1 MEKIIMLGTGHG
13 SVIDLYNTC
22 FLLENGEDRLLVD
35 TGGSIRIVE
44 NLEKM
49 GYKLTDIHN
58 IFISHCHTDHILG
71 LCWFFRRV
79 SMVYYK
85 TDYKEKINIYG
96 NEEVVEAIDKLIS
109 AVFPKLLQDIIKKN
123 IVIHVLKSEETI
135 DIAGEKITFFDAWA
149 KGNSLYGFETVLTS
163 GKKLVFLGDEICNQS
178 LYNRIKD
185 ADYVMHE
192 AFCMDSEEGVPQ
204 VVKEHHSTVKSVCEA
219 MEPLN
224 IKNLIIYHTED
235 SHKDKKELYEK
246 EAKQY
251 FSNNVIVP
259 NDLEIIEIK

>member
-1 MEKIIMLGTGHG
+1 
-13 SVIDLYNTC
+13 
-22 FLLENGEDRLLVD
+22 
-35 TGGSIRIVE
+35 
-44 NLEKM
+44 
-49 GYKLTDIHN
+49 
-58 IFISHCHTDHILG
+58 
-71 LCWFFRRV
+71 
-79 SMVYYK
+79 
-85 TDYKEKINIYG
+85 
-96 NEEVVEAIDKLIS
+96 
-109 AVFPKLLQDIIKKN
+109 
-123 IVIHVLKSEETI
+123 
-135 DIAGEKITFFDAWA
+135 
-149 KGNSLYGFETVLTS
+149 
-163 GKKLVFLGDEICNQS
+163 
-178 LYNRIKD
+178 
-185 ADYVMHE
+185 MHE